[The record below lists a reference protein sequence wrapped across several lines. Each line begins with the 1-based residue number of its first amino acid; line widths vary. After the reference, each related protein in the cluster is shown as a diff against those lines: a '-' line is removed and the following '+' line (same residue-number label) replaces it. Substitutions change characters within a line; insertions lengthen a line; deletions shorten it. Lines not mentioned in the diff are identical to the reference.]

1 MENVVAERVK
11 KTKLT
16 KSQRKIAEYI
26 IANPELAGRS
36 SSLEVARAV
45 GVSDVSVTRFA
56 RAIGYPGFTELKN
69 DIYDSLTAQAAPGAG
84 RLTLNERFEANRA
97 EFGSGS
103 AREEFLKRQMFS
115 LERSLMQNS
124 EAAYEQFVN
133 AVAEARTCF
142 VAGFRGCYGAAQHFA
157 WILNVLIDDVRLIGD
172 VGMGGVDSLMK
183 IDGSGAFVFFSASR
197 YYKSDLRLL
206 RLARSHGARVCLIT
220 DSVLSPLVEYADVV
234 LTAEVRQASFFN
246 STTAM
251 NAIGEYL
258 LTLLTPRRLERY
270 RAHARERDGYTKEL
284 LVDPGEANPGVV
296 SRGEKK

>member
-1 MENVVAERVK
+1 MNPDVLRIVVSNVLER
-11 KTKLT
+11 LAADP
-16 KSQRKIAEYI
+16 S
-26 IANPELAGRS
+26 AN
-36 SSLEVARAV
+36 VV
-45 GVSDVSVTRFA
+45 GVSQNDNRMYCRCA
-56 RAIGYPGFTELKN
+56 KCRAVDEEEGGPTG
-69 DIYDSLTAQAAPGAG
+69 SLL
-84 RLTLNERFEANRA
+84 R
-97 EFGSGS
+97 
-103 AREEFLKRQMFS
+103 
-115 LERSLMQNS
+115 
-124 EAAYEQFVN
+124 FVN

-284 LVDPGEANPGVV
+284 LVDPGEASTGVV
-296 SRGEKK
+296 SRGGKN